1 MSTTVANKEQAK
13 TRTTNV
19 KISRTSS
26 SVRTTIVRRMIARTT
41 GRTNA
46 SQTGTLVSRTAKTI
60 GNKSARTRGK
70 MNVRMRGDRMIV
82 AKTTEERMTV
92 VRTTDER
99 MTVAKMTGEKMTV
112 VRTTEE
118 KMTVAKMTGEK
129 MTVDKMTGE
138 KMTVAKMTGE
148 KMTVARTR
156 ASLTQKRL
164 STPCLPLKSKLV
176 VASRS
181 LLRIPRLIRRAQA
194 NPRVVT
200 RSLLMTNRR
209 TTKISAPMTLLTKQK
224 NVRTNLH
231 GNWRLAGCPRAMTLE
246 LDSIT
251 TATAVNTLMA
261 DGLSPA
267 EITTLETVAARAHLT
282 VLRA

>member
-99 MTVAKMTGEKMTV
+99 
-112 VRTTEE
+112 
-118 KMTVAKMTGEK
+118 MTVAKMTGEK